1 MKKVTALLLGAG
13 NRGTIYADQ
22 VLARPLEVELVGVAE
37 PDQERRERI
46 QKSHGRA
53 KAWKSWEE
61 ALGGPKRADCAII
74 STQDTMHFGP
84 AMEAMSKGYHVLLEK
99 PMSGSLRECLALE
112 EASRKHGRLLL
123 IAHVLRYSDFF
134 RSVHRL
140 VQQGVIGKLISIQLV
155 ENVGYWHFAHS
166 FVRGHWRN
174 SKQSNPIIL
183 AKSCHDMDIMAWLAD
198 SDAQKIASFGKLNF
212 FTRANRPEGATA
224 RCLDG
229 CPHVDSCLYSVKKLY
244 AAPRTQELA
253 GILRQ
258 GQGEDR
264 LWRELR
270 ESQFGDCVFT
280 ADNDVVDNQV
290 TAIEFA
296 NGVTA
301 TFTLNAFSNECTRT
315 IRLVGTEGELSG
327 DTLSNTLTSLRF
339 DADRVVPVDLSTPLS
354 GHGGGDGGLIRDFV
368 EHVAEGR
375 TEGASSARL
384 SLMSHV
390 MAFAAEESR
399 TSGTIVDI
407 DAFLNKNRGN
417 G

>member
-1 MKKVTALLLGAG
+1 
-13 NRGTIYADQ
+13 
-22 VLARPLEVELVGVAE
+22 
-37 PDQERRERI
+37 
-46 QKSHGRA
+46 
-53 KAWKSWEE
+53 
-61 ALGGPKRADCAII
+61 
-74 STQDTMHFGP
+74 
-84 AMEAMSKGYHVLLEK
+84 
-99 PMSGSLRECLALE
+99 
-112 EASRKHGRLLL
+112 
-123 IAHVLRYSDFF
+123 
-134 RSVHRL
+134 
-140 VQQGVIGKLISIQLV
+140 
-155 ENVGYWHFAHS
+155 
-166 FVRGHWRN
+166 
-174 SKQSNPIIL
+174 
-183 AKSCHDMDIMAWLAD
+183 
-198 SDAQKIASFGKLNF
+198 
-212 FTRANRPEGATA
+212 
-224 RCLDG
+224 
-229 CPHVDSCLYSVKKLY
+229 
-244 AAPRTQELA
+244 
-253 GILRQ
+253 
-258 GQGEDR
+258 
-264 LWRELR
+264 
-270 ESQFGDCVFT
+270 VFT